1 VVIEE
6 SPTQHA
12 PSTTADNHPDTDDS
26 AGSARIAALEQE
38 LRTKEEYL
46 QSTLEEMETSN
57 EELKST
63 NEEMQSVNEEL
74 QSTNEE
80 LETSK
85 EELQSVNEELATVN
99 AELQNKVSDLSLN
112 NDMNNLLAGTGV
124 ATLFV
129 DHHLRIGGTTELIN
143 LIQSDIGR
151 PHIVSN
157 LIGDDH
163 LVEDIQA
170 VLRDLAPR
178 VAKVQTRAGTW
189 FQMRIRPYRTLEN
202 VIEGAVVTFI
212 DITDLCHEKVQ
223 LSPFFRDRSYR
234 SSEILPL

>member
-1 VVIEE
+1 
-6 SPTQHA
+6 
-12 PSTTADNHPDTDDS
+12 
-26 AGSARIAALEQE
+26 
-38 LRTKEEYL
+38 
-46 QSTLEEMETSN
+46 METSN

-99 AELQNKVSDLSLN
+99 AELQNKVADLSRVN

-129 DHHLRIGGTTELIN
+129 DHQLHIVRFTPGTTELIN

-151 PHIVSN
+151 PVGHIVSN
-157 LIGDDH
+157 LVGDDN
-163 LVEDIQA
+163 LVKDVQA
-170 VLRDLAPR
+170 VLRDLVPR
-178 VAKVQTRAGTW
+178 IANVQTRAGTW

-202 VIEGAVVTFI
+202 VIEGAVITFI
-212 DITDLCHEKVQ
+212 DITDLCRENNQ
-223 LSPFFRDRSYR
+223 
-234 SSEILPL
+234 